1 MSDSQIALVG
11 AGHLHRVNLPAQ
23 FLKQHPESPHLHLI
37 PGQFSGFQPLPMLA
51 VNHMVACQHLVFRH
65 NTKAF
70 QGFSQSNPLCLVE
83 IQDGII
89 QVKKKKFHHW
99 LSLRR

>member
-1 MSDSQIALVG
+1 MIAG
-11 AGHLHRVNLPAQ
+11 
-23 FLKQHPESPHLHLI
+23 QH
-37 PGQFSGFQPLPMLA
+37 F
-51 VNHMVACQHLVFRH
+51 VFRR

-89 QVKKKKFHHW
+89 QVKTKKFHHW
-99 LSLRR
+99 LSLQR